1 MRLILQRVSR
11 ACVRVGTETVG
22 EIGRGMLI
30 LAGIERGDG
39 PDQVDTAIEKLS
51 GLRIFEDSAGKMNL
65 DSAAVEGE
73 FLVVSQFTLAG
84 SLERGRR
91 PSFDGAAP
99 PQEAEPLIDALV
111 EGMRK
116 RGARVATGRFRTHM
130 EVELVNDGPVTFVLD
145 VR

>member
-11 ACVRVGTETVG
+11 ACVRVGAETVG

-30 LAGIERGDG
+30 LVGIERGDG
-39 PDQVDTAIEKLS
+39 PAQVDAAIEKLI

-65 DSAAVEGE
+65 DAAAVNGE

-91 PSFDGAAP
+91 PAFDGRAP
-99 PQEAEPLIDALV
+99 PAQAGPPIEALIEACAPGGRASPPAGSALIW
-111 EGMRK
+111 K
-116 RGARVATGRFRTHM
+116 WSW
-130 EVELVNDGPVTFVLD
+130 
-145 VR
+145 